1 MKRLVVML
9 LVVVGCAFAQEPVKF
24 RGAWIGQPLSD
35 YVDCSSGK
43 AKKLLHDYR
52 THGNIC
58 AGKRGIVFHTKTKGF
73 MDPKTE
79 GESYIFEDAKLV
91 RITLLIPNEDWEK
104 VKYDLSQKLGPP
116 TSEVPEVYQN
126 GFGARWEFSQG
137 FWVKGDTVVVAGI
150 NVEHA
155 GGIAIP
161 RALGN
166 SPATSGIQVTIT
178 DAQHAK
184 LPSTTPST
192 ID

>member
-1 MKRLVVML
+1 ML

-52 THGNIC
+52 THGDIC
-58 AGKRGIVFHTKTKGF
+58 AGKRGLVFHTKTKGF

-91 RITLLIPNEDWEK
+91 RITLLIQNEDWVR

-116 TSEVPEVYQN
+116 TSEVPEFYQN
-126 GFGARWEFSQG
+126 AFGACWEVSQG
-137 FWVKGDTVVVAGI
+137 VSVQGDTVVVAGV
-150 NVEHA
+150 NM
-155 GGIAIP
+155 
-161 RALGN
+161 
-166 SPATSGIQVTIT
+166 
-178 DAQHAK
+178 
-184 LPSTTPST
+184 
-192 ID
+192 